1 MFESVAYKGN
11 KEQQY
16 EMLLKQLT
24 ALIEDELDKLSNLS
38 NTSALLNQLLEQ
50 INWVGFY
57 LLKQDQLLLGPF
69 QGLPAC
75 VRYDI
80 GSGVCG
86 SAFQYKSS
94 IVIINV
100 KTFRS

>member
-24 ALIEDELDKLSNLS
+24 ALIEDEPDKLGNLS
-38 NTSALLNQLLEQ
+38 NASALLNQFLEQ

-57 LLKQDQLLLGPF
+57 LLKQDQLVIGPF
-69 QGLPAC
+69 QGLTAC
-75 VRYDI
+75 VRLDI
-80 GSGVCG
+80 GCG
-86 SAFQYKSS
+86 YCGTYVLVKSLMFFDVF
-94 IVIINV
+94 I
-100 KTFRS
+100 TFY